1 MIRAK
6 TVTATI
12 TAAAFDAAHEAE
24 AARLG
29 VEITNLD
36 WSGDLR
42 TEFLFDPEKDDW
54 DNTRILVH
62 GGGYCSK
69 TSGGYLTTAFE
80 GGEIVHNFTPY
91 DPAIIADQNAA

>member
-1 MIRAK
+1 M
-6 TVTATI
+6 TATI

-42 TEFLFDPEKDDW
+42 TKFLFDPEKDDW

-91 DPAIIADQNAA
+91 GPAIIADQNAA